1 MLLKF
6 GKTRVTSSFEK
17 IFLLNYW
24 YGYENES
31 IRCTTGLA
39 VIELGC
45 HEYVKIILY
54 ANNWLA
60 HLSLISICSKRWIC
74 WWKIEWSSH
83 FILQL
88 SEQNTINDYAILQMH
103 RYYHNRTLSCYE
115 INVQKENANILFV
128 WSTVIFKST
137 LMTKLFWSMM

>member
-1 MLLKF
+1 MRIKF
-6 GKTRVTSSFEK
+6 GKTSVTLSFEK

-60 HLSLISICSKRWIC
+60 HLSLISI
-74 WWKIEWSSH
+74 
-83 FILQL
+83 
-88 SEQNTINDYAILQMH
+88 
-103 RYYHNRTLSCYE
+103 YYHNRTLSCYE
-115 INVQKENANILFV
+115 INVQKENANILFLS
-128 WSTVIFKST
+128 STVFYNKCGND
-137 LMTKLFWSMM
+137 